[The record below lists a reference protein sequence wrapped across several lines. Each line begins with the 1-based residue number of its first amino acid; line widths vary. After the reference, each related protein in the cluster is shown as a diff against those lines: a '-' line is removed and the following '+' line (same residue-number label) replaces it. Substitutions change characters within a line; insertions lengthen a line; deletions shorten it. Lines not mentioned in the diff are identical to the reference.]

1 MKAMQPRITITAEA
15 TAEYDEIFGAYSP
28 IEIDSE
34 TPEEEIE
41 QLKSNILID
50 SPQYAD
56 WAIRRI
62 KMLRKQRDK
71 MMELYEIQREQLEK
85 YRRSEEDRIGRNEDF
100 WTYQLK
106 SYFEQLKEQGL
117 IVGKQKSYKLPHGT
131 IGTRKLPYKWDFSG
145 VNVRE
150 LYEIDSEL
158 VKMEIKKQEAKNKL
172 EYIGDDKVVHK
183 ESGLIITGIKVDEQ
197 EDSFYVKPAE

>member
-62 KMLRKQRDK
+62 KTLRNQRDK
-71 MMELYEIQREQLEK
+71 MMELYNTQKEQLER
-85 YRRSEEDRIGRNEDF
+85 YRKSEEDRIGRNEEF

-106 SYFEQLKEQGL
+106 GYFEQLKEQEV
-117 IVGKQKSYKLPHGT
+117 ISSKQKSYKLPHGT

-145 VNVRE
+145 VNIHE
-150 LYEIDSEL
+150 LYEIDPEL
-158 VKMEIKKQEAKNKL
+158 VKMEVKRQEAKSKL
-172 EYIGDDKVVHK
+172 EYVGDDKAVHK
-183 ESGLIITGIKVDEQ
+183 ESGLIITGVRVDEQ

>member
-1 MKAMQPRITITAEA
+1 MRATQSRVTIKAEA

-41 QLKSNILID
+41 ELKSNILID
-50 SPQYAD
+50 SLEFAD
-56 WAIRRI
+56 WAVRRI
-62 KMLRKQRDK
+62 KMLRNQRDR
-71 MMELYEIQREQLEK
+71 MMELYNTQKEQLER
-85 YRRSEEDRIGRNEDF
+85 YRRNEEDRIGRNEEF
-100 WTYQLK
+100 WTYQLR
-106 SYFEQLKEQGL
+106 SYFEQLREQGF
-117 IVGKQKSYKLPHGT
+117 IGSKQKSYRLPHGI
-131 IGTRKLPYKWDFSG
+131 IGKRKLPDKWDFSG

-150 LYEIDSEL
+150 LYEIDPEL

-183 ESGLIITGIKVDEQ
+183 ESGLIISGVVIDEQ
-197 EDSFYVKPAE
+197 EDVFYVKPE